1 MAGKTV
7 WVSGAS
13 SGLGKAAAKA
23 LLAKGWQVVSGA
35 RSFLGD
41 EPLGDLGKTL
51 PLDVRSQESVD
62 AFCEKALLAY
72 GVPDALVNAAGILIM
87 GPAEDLALS
96 EYQAVM
102 DTIFFG
108 TVRLTQAVLPLM
120 RKNGRGKIVMLSSVN
135 GLMPTPFQSAY
146 VAAKHGLEGFS
157 ECLLLET
164 KAHGVQVM
172 LVEPGDHAGGA
183 QEYRRQAA
191 EVPPRF
197 RESLQRVRNVIARDE
212 GSGLS
217 PGRLGFKVA
226 RALDKNTL
234 PMRLRVAPFS
244 QRAAVV
250 LHDILP
256 NRLFLYLISKYYGV

>member
-35 RSFLGD
+35 RSFIGD

-146 VAAKHGLEGFS
+146 VAAKHALEGFS

-172 LVEPGDHAGGA
+172 LVEPGDHRGGQDKYRTGA
-183 QEYRRQAA
+183 QRVSLEYRDS
-191 EVPPRF
+191 F
-197 RESLQRVRNVIARDE
+197 TRVRDTVHQDE
-212 GSGLS
+212 SNGGHPEAFGSKLAAALDKKNLPTRLRVTTLKETAAIVLHDLL
-217 PGRLGFKVA
+217 PGRLFARFLASYYKV
-226 RALDKNTL
+226 
-234 PMRLRVAPFS
+234 
-244 QRAAVV
+244 
-250 LHDILP
+250 
-256 NRLFLYLISKYYGV
+256 